1 MPNTP
6 KFQDFKT
13 LQYTFTAHLRDPQR
27 NPPPADIEPRRL
39 AVYRELL
46 YNNIENLLAGTYPVL
61 HRILTQETWHQL
73 IQEFFAVHHS
83 HTPLFPQMP
92 QEFLHYLEKER
103 TDNVTDP
110 HFLCELAHYEWIELA
125 LTIDNRELKFD
136 EFDRTG
142 DLLQG
147 QPILSQLAWPLAYR
161 FPVHLLSPDYQPVKP
176 PEQPTYIVIYR
187 NAQDEVHFVQLN
199 PLSARLFQKLL
210 ETKAKGQTILED
222 IARELAHPKPEIII
236 AGGLQILQ
244 EWLERNIILGIE
256 K

>member
-1 MPNTP
+1 MSNTP

-46 YNNIENLLAGTYPVL
+46 YHNIENLLAGTYPVL
-61 HRILTQETWHQL
+61 HRILTQETWHRL

-92 QEFLHYLEKER
+92 QEFLHYLEVER
-103 TDNVTDP
+103 KNNVQDP
-110 HFLCELAHYEWIELA
+110 PFIRELAHYEWVELA

-147 QPILSQLAWPLAYR
+147 QPILSSLAWLLAYR
-161 FPVHLLSPDYQPVKP
+161 FPVHLLSPDYQPAKP

-244 EWLERNIILGIE
+244 EWLERNIILGI
-256 K
+256 KK